1 MNKAYILPLLACLA
15 FAAGCSR
22 DEPAVQASRDGEAA
36 DPAAGRVL
44 GKVAA
49 KVRTKLEN
57 RNITL
62 HASDGRGRAEIT
74 PQGDLIVEGR
84 KVAID
89 DAQRQLLL
97 RYRAGIIAVAVAGAD
112 IGMQGADFGLRAAGK
127 ALRGAFS
134 GDGDGDQVER
144 EIEADAREFEARAR
158 GICEHL
164 PSLLDAQERLAAQLP
179 AFAPYAKMDPSD
191 IDDCRHGD

>member
-15 FAAGCSR
+15 FAAGCGR
-22 DEPAVQASRDGEAA
+22 DETAVQASRDGEAA
-36 DPAAGRVL
+36 DAAAGRVL
-44 GKVAA
+44 GKVATR
-49 KVRTKLEN
+49 VRTRLEN
-57 RNITL
+57 GNITL

-74 PQGDLIVEGR
+74 PQGDLIVEGG
-84 KVAID
+84 KMAID

-134 GDGDGDQVER
+134 GDGDQVER

-164 PSLLDAQERLAAQLP
+164 PSLLDAQERLAARLP
-179 AFAPYAKMDPSD
+179 EFAPYAKMDPSD